1 MNHRIYL
8 DYAASTP
15 TDRAVVQAMHA
26 AENNF
31 ANPSAQYASAR
42 EAAKMISIAR
52 KQIATFFGANSEE
65 IVFTS
70 GATESNNLAILGVAR
85 ASKKGQI
92 ISIATEHAS
101 VREPLRQLAKEGYEV
116 IWCKIDG
123 NGRISLTE
131 FEKLLNYDTI
141 LVTVNYAS
149 SEIGT
154 VQQIAK
160 LSKIIKRHEQSNGTK
175 VVFHTDASAAA
186 PILNCDVSR
195 LGVDL
200 MTVGGSKIY
209 GPKAIGLLYVKRGT
223 QISPIIF
230 GGKQE
235 GGVRSGNQN
244 TAQIIGLAKAI
255 QIVTSKH
262 KQDSDNYREL
272 YTNLMH
278 NLSFDIELIE
288 NGHPKD
294 RIFSVCSF
302 CIKNVN
308 GEDVVAYLD
317 AAGFEVATGA
327 ACEASSHQPSPA
339 LLAIG
344 RSKQEAN
351 GSLRVSFGRS
361 TNHKDIDNFCK
372 SLKNTL
378 NALK

>member
-1 MNHRIYL
+1 MSRRTYL

-15 TDRAVVQAMHA
+15 TDKLVVQAMHA
-26 AENNF
+26 AESNF

-42 EAAKMISIAR
+42 EAAKLIATAR
-52 KQIATFFGANSEE
+52 KQIAVFFGANSEE

-70 GATESNNLAILGVAR
+70 GATESNNLAILGAAR
-85 ASKKGQI
+85 ASQKGQI

-101 VREPLRQLAKEGYEV
+101 VREPLHQLAKEGYEV
-116 IWCKIDG
+116 AWCKIDG

-154 VQQIAK
+154 IQQIAK
-160 LSKIIKRHEQSNGTK
+160 LSQIIKRHEQSNGTR

-186 PILNCDVSR
+186 SILNCDVSR

-209 GPKAIGLLYVKRGT
+209 GPKAIGLLYVRRST

-244 TAQIIGLAKAI
+244 TTQIVGLAKAV
-255 QIVTSKH
+255 QILTSKR
-262 KQDSDNYREL
+262 KQDFENYREL

-278 NLSFDIELIE
+278 NLSFDIDVVE
-288 NGHPKD
+288 NGHPRD
-294 RIFSVCSF
+294 RIFSICSF
-302 CIKNVN
+302 CIKDVN
-308 GEDVVAYLD
+308 GEDLVAYLD

-327 ACEASSHQPSPA
+327 ACETSSHQPSPA

-344 RSKQEAN
+344 RSTQEAN

-361 TNHKDIDNFCK
+361 TTHKDIDNFCK